1 MMWLQ
6 ENSSQQGDPLA
17 PPPTPFPC
25 TPRMEARPTQ
35 SGGCGSP
42 VPGSV
47 CRWGGQL
54 LWKDVLRRRCTPS
67 ASQAGCRLPIGSGLW
82 PSPLHAWG
90 LPGGG
95 PFGALSRTCSGGTRA
110 QPGSARGTVPRPG
123 SDPGGHGPPRART
136 PRTRASVSLRRARS
150 SPGSRG
156 PPPARARLPMG
167 AAGPSALR

>member
-6 ENSSQQGDPLA
+6 ENSSQQGDPPAL
-17 PPPTPFPC
+17 PFPC
-25 TPRMEARPTQ
+25 TPRMGARPSQ

-54 LWKDVLRRRCTPS
+54 LWKDELWRRCTPS

-90 LPGGG
+90 LPGGTLRCPEPDLLRG
-95 PFGALSRTCSGGTRA
+95 DPSAAGLCAWDRPSPRLGAR
-110 QPGSARGTVPRPG
+110 
-123 SDPGGHGPPRART
+123 RART
-136 PRTRASVSLRRARS
+136 PPGRDPPHPRVRVP
-150 SPGSRG
+150 SPGAEQPWVPRDHRL
-156 PPPARARLPMG
+156 PARLLMG